1 MDDIA
6 NEIQAT
12 QIHDQI
18 SNIIPSI
25 RTGCSDSEK
34 KKKTVFV
41 RHFLSSSLIQN
52 CISALVHES

>member
-1 MDDIA
+1 MDEIA

-18 SNIIPSI
+18 SHIIPSI

-34 KKKTVFV
+34 EKKQFSLGISFPV
-41 RHFLSSSLIQN
+41 RLSEIVSL
-52 CISALVHES
+52 H